1 MINAQSAV
9 SAAIF
14 SALQA
19 RPELVA
25 LIGTDGIHDRLLTK
39 AAMPYV
45 LIREIS
51 STEWGADNDGGL
63 EHQILIDAW
72 SAKAGHAEAQTIAGL
87 IRNCLDN
94 QHLPLKD
101 FTLVN
106 LTHTRTRTR
115 RETKTDAHVAEMSF
129 RAVTTAE

>member
-1 MINAQSAV
+1 MSDAQSAV

-19 RPELVA
+19 KSELAA
-25 LIGTDGIHDRLLTK
+25 LIGADGVHDRLLTK

-72 SAKAGHAEAQTIAGL
+72 SAKAGHAEAQAMAGL
-87 IRNCLDN
+87 IRSSLDS
-94 QHLPLKD
+94 QPLTLSG
-101 FTLVN
+101 FTLIN
-106 LTHTRTRTR
+106 LTHTKTRTR
-115 RETKTDAHVAEMSF
+115 REVKTDAHVAEMIF
-129 RAVTTAE
+129 RAVTA